1 MVCDVGTDVMV
12 SGDVG
17 IDVDGGEVNVD
28 GEVVVGTSS
37 DDVMVSDDVIVSDD
51 VMVCDVDG
59 GEVDGGE
66 VDGGDSDFHNLT
78 RSSNIFIRSVNLSPD
93 SEAKV
98 ANCCPTL
105 IAFLKL
111 LFDCDEDGFSL
122 PGWNIL

>member
-1 MVCDVGTDVMV
+1 MVC
-12 SGDVG
+12 
-17 IDVDGGEVNVD
+17 DGGEVNVD

-37 DDVMVSDDVIVSDD
+37 SDVMVSDDVIVSDD
-51 VMVCDVDG
+51 VMVCDVGID
-59 GEVDGGE
+59 VDGGE

-105 IAFLKL
+105 IALLKL

>member
-12 SGDVG
+12 SDDVG

-28 GEVVVGTSS
+28 GEDVVCTSS

-51 VMVCDVDG
+51 VMVC
-59 GEVDGGE
+59 E